1 MKLKEKNILFISAS
15 FFNYEKAVISR
26 MQEMGATVDFFDE
39 RPSNSGLTK
48 GIIRVYPKLI
58 QKKIDD
64 WYDSILRHTDNKK
77 YDYFLLIKGE
87 SIPFSFLDEF
97 KKRHPE
103 TTMVFYSYDTVKEYP
118 RMLKLFPYFDRK
130 FSFEPADVLNYG
142 FRLRPLFY
150 LNDYLKTDQITD
162 FKYDLVFVGSA
173 HTDRYRIGE
182 EVRSILDNRKRKSY
196 FFYYSLG
203 KLFFYLK
210 RIFDKNMK
218 SFDVSKLS
226 FEKLSHHQIA
236 EIYEESFSVLDINKP
251 FQFGISMRTFE
262 TLASGRK
269 LMTTNPEIS
278 FYPFYNPN
286 NVLIID
292 REKIE
297 IPNQFFETGFE
308 PTDAEF
314 KQRLS
319 VDNWIESLFL
329 NENDDYWDSVM
340 KNYKKSNQ

>member
-39 RPSNSGLTK
+39 RPSNSALTK

-58 QKKIDD
+58 QKKIGD
-64 WYDSILRHTDNKK
+64 WYDSILRHTDKKK

-87 SIPFSFLDEF
+87 SIPFTFLEEF

-103 TTMVFYSYDTVKEYP
+103 TRTVFYSYDTVKEYP

-130 FSFEPADVLNYG
+130 FSFEPADVLKYG

-150 LNDYLKTDQITD
+150 LNDYLKTNQKND

-182 EVRSILDNRKRKSY
+182 EVRSILDSQKKKSC
-196 FFYYSLG
+196 FYYYSPG

-226 FEKLSHHQIA
+226 FEKLSHQQIA

-269 LMTTNPEIS
+269 LMTTNPEIR

-292 REKIE
+292 REKVE
-297 IPNQFFETGFE
+297 IPNQFFESDFE
-308 PTDAEF
+308 QTDSEF
-314 KQRLS
+314 KHRLS

-329 NENDDYWDSVM
+329 NENDDCWDWVM
-340 KNYKKSNQ
+340 TNYKKSNQ

>member
-1 MKLKEKNILFISAS
+1 MKLKNKNILFISAS

-26 MQEMGATVDFFDE
+26 MLEMGATVDFFDE
-39 RPSNSGLTK
+39 RPSNSGFTK

-64 WYDSILRHTDNKK
+64 WYESILRHTDKKK

-87 SIPFSFLDEF
+87 SIPFSFLEEF
-97 KKRHPE
+97 KKRHLE
-103 TTMVFYSYDTVKEYP
+103 TTTVFYSYDTVKEYP

-142 FRLRPLFY
+142 FKLRPLFY
-150 LNDYLKTDQITD
+150 LNDYLKTDQKSD

-182 EVRSILDNRKRKSY
+182 EVRSILNNQKRKSY
-196 FFYYSLG
+196 FFYYSPG

-236 EIYEESFSVLDINKP
+236 EIYKETFSVLDINKP

-269 LMTTNPEIS
+269 LMTTNPEIK

-308 PTDAEF
+308 PTGHEF

-319 VDNWIESLFL
+319 VENWIESLFL
-329 NENDDYWDSVM
+329 NENDDYWESVM
-340 KNYKKSNQ
+340 TDYKKSNP